1 MTKKQTHS
9 GSSGNMKF
17 VSSEM
22 QGNLQL
28 IQAGART
35 WRMQP
40 STSSISEM
48 AMASL
53 LSLTATGVNL
63 AAIVGT
69 EVSIYVSEI
78 FVDVLKETPEYKKK
92 DYVKALNEAFRIVDE
107 KVESEEGAKK
117 LLEIR
122 KRFNNGSN
130 ESSYERICNGT
141 GCTANVML
149 ITP

>member
-1 MTKKQTHS
+1 MGVYLSEPETKKDVHT
-9 GSSGNMKF
+9 GSNGLMKF
-17 VSSEM
+17 ASAEM
-22 QGNLQL
+22 QGKLTL

-78 FVDVLKETPEYKKK
+78 FVDELTKT
-92 DYVKALNEAFRIVDE
+92 L
-107 KVESEEGAKK
+107 
-117 LLEIR
+117 
-122 KRFNNGSN
+122 
-130 ESSYERICNGT
+130 
-141 GCTANVML
+141 
-149 ITP
+149 